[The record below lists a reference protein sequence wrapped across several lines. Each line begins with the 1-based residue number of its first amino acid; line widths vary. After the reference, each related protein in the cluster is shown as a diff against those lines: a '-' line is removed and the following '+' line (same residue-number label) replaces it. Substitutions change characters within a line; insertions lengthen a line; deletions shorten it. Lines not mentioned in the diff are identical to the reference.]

1 MLHLCWA
8 PWKMWYWDLI
18 VLFRTSWWYLWYR
31 IHLTCL
37 GSRFRLKTCDFFVSN
52 LDEQV
57 MFVDRSHRVRSRL
70 AEGLFERIAAWSG
83 YGLILYGVCLML
95 PFSFYLVSLLS
106 LLAILASSF
115 PVTCGCLWSW
125 TFENTLSC
133 EAQFFRICAVVLNV
147 SVLSNFTCR
156 AFTVSLDIRSMC
168 NCSLC
173 VDKLVAYFK
182 VLEGHIVCAHGSGP
196 SWIAISSWW

>member
-1 MLHLCWA
+1 MLHFCWA
-8 PWKMWYWDLI
+8 PSKMWCWDLI
-18 VLFRTSWWYLWYR
+18 VLFRTSRWYLVWYR
-31 IHLTCL
+31 IHLTYL
-37 GSRFRLKTCDFFVSN
+37 GSRFRLKACDFFVSN
-52 LDEQV
+52 LEEQV

-83 YGLILYGVCLML
+83 YGLILYGVCLIL

-106 LLAILASSF
+106 LLVILASPF

-125 TFENTLSC
+125 TLKNTLSC
-133 EAQFFRICAVVLNV
+133 EAQFLEFVQFVLNV

-156 AFTVSLDIRSMC
+156 AFTVSLYLR